1 MTATY
6 LFGSFRMQ
14 NLSNVQLSIST
25 ETKGSTYT
33 DVQLIAHRLIKL
45 EAGTTKDTRVRD
57 LSCCT
62 GKCHQLIALILVS
75 GITELEFLSHVPF
88 ADLLHTS

>member
-1 MTATY
+1 
-6 LFGSFRMQ
+6 MQ

-45 EAGTTKDTRVRD
+45 EAGTTKD
-57 LSCCT
+57 
-62 GKCHQLIALILVS
+62 KCKRS
-75 GITELEFLSHVPF
+75 E
-88 ADLLHTS
+88 LLHEEVSPTDSVNPGQPDYRAGISFSFACCRFIAY

>member
-6 LFGSFRMQ
+6 LFGSLRMQ

-57 LSCCT
+57 LSCCMR
-62 GKCHQLIALILVS
+62 KCH
-75 GITELEFLSHVPF
+75 
-88 ADLLHTS
+88 